1 MVKNSTLKYSNNSL
15 KSDLSR
21 LSASQMNKMKKI
33 DQEIKYIRERLKDKR
48 KQHKESDSF
57 LDKKEKEKFRRDG
70 NIMA

>member
-1 MVKNSTLKYSNNSL
+1 
-15 KSDLSR
+15 
-21 LSASQMNKMKKI
+21 MNKMKKI